1 LQDFRTTVS
10 LLFLAESAKIPVV
23 DIKTSYLKAGLV
35 AGMKAEAE
43 AKQAAMQKA
52 VFIVTLN

>member
-1 LQDFRTTVS
+1 MVK
-10 LLFLAESAKIPVV
+10 LLFLAKVAKIPVV
-23 DIKTSYLKAGLV
+23 DNKNSYLKAGLV

-52 VFIVTLN
+52 VFIVIH